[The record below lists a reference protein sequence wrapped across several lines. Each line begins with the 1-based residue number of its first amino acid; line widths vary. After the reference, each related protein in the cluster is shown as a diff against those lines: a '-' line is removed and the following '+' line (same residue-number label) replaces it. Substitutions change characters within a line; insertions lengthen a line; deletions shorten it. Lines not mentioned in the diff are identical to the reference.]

1 MDIKW
6 FPFDNQTCTLK
17 FGTWTYTEELVNLT
31 IQDSFAGNASYQENA
46 EWVLLSAKGRRN
58 AIEYDCC
65 LGTFYIDVTYEI
77 SIQRKT
83 VYYFNNLIIPCI
95 VIASMVIFGFQTPP
109 DSGEKLTLCITILMS
124 LTFFMN
130 MVSAMMP
137 PTSDTPL
144 IGIYFSMIMA
154 MVACSVVCTVLILNY
169 HKRTVDTH
177 TMPPWVETGGATLS
191 I

>member
-1 MDIKW
+1 MLIDVLSGIFKSTCPVSITW

-46 EWVLLSAKGRRN
+46 EWVLLSARGVRN
-58 AIEYDCC
+58 AVEYECC
-65 LGTFYIDVTYEI
+65 KGTFYIDVTYEI

-83 VYYFNNLIIPCI
+83 IYYFNNLIIPCI

-130 MVSAMMP
+130 MVGLDCLDDS
-137 PTSDTPL
+137 
-144 IGIYFSMIMA
+144 
-154 MVACSVVCTVLILNY
+154 
-169 HKRTVDTH
+169 
-177 TMPPWVETGGATLS
+177 
-191 I
+191 